1 MIQFFEHIGNLAVL
15 NSFRFQV
22 CLSSRH
28 YLHITILKGV
38 ELVLEGHEGHSQDI
52 ISYIKSELKIGKS
65 KTLQGIPAKLQ
76 QKTSGIF
83 MWVVFVVDIP
93 QKAWDEGKAKD
104 ILKKLQ
110 ELPGDLHE
118 LFFNMLTRDSYN
130 KEQLVLCI

>member
-52 ISYIKSELKIGKS
+52 VSYIESELKIGKS
-65 KTLQGIPAKLQ
+65 KIVPKIRAELQ
-76 QKTSGIF
+76 QKASGIF
-83 MWVVFVVDIP
+83 MWVVLVVRHLNKASDQGKVDTLP
-93 QKAWDEGKAKD
+93 QK
-104 ILKKLQ
+104 LR